1 MTQDSPEEQGFRGA
15 GWGGAGQ
22 ADCSLVGGPAW
33 TAPRGLQ
40 GALRVS
46 EVRPPDVHVGTYPVG
61 GDVFLQGQHGV
72 HAPPQVLVGLHLLLP
87 DLLPSPGE
95 AQAWAAGPAVTGLGG
110 ALGASHIH
118 QGGN

>member
-22 ADCSLVGGPAW
+22 ADCSLDGGPAW
-33 TAPRGLQ
+33 TAPRGRQ
-40 GALRVS
+40 GAL
-46 EVRPPDVHVGTYPVG
+46 RPPDVHAGTYPVG

-72 HAPPQVLVGLHLLLP
+72 HAPLQVLAGLHLLLP
-87 DLLPSPGE
+87 DLLLSPGE
-95 AQAWAAGPAVTGLGG
+95 APAWAAGPAVTGLGG
-110 ALGASHIH
+110 ALGAGHNH